1 MIDRETETAEL
12 SGLMARPGPVMA
24 LLYGRRRVGKT
35 FLVNHVWPEA
45 QTFYYVAS
53 DATGELNRREL
64 LAELSRWSGDQL
76 QPEDFPTWRT
86 VFRHLLALRPQEPL
100 VVVLD
105 EYQYLRDQG
114 ESVDSQLAAVWEEYK
129 NRGRTRERCVL
140 VLCGS
145 IVETMERL
153 DAAGSPLYG
162 RIDWKHRLQPF
173 DYWNAGRLAS
183 FPRLMD
189 RAWAYG
195 IYGGTPRYL
204 AAVDPARSLAENA
217 ASAVLAPRGAVRA
230 QVETV
235 VEQEKGLRNIAEYK
249 AVLGAIGHGSTERNA
264 IALAA
269 GLKNDAAL
277 RAMLDTLTRLEF
289 VESRRNFAAASNEP
303 FRYRISDP
311 ALRFYYSMVSR
322 YRSELETNDPLEVWN
337 TYLAAEMPQYMGLVF
352 EDVARQAYQR
362 LRARLRLPM
371 VREWSRWEG
380 VDRARQ
386 PVEIDVVARL
396 TDGRVMTGAVKAR
409 SRSMGITVHRAHLL
423 NLQRLADSGRGW
435 ATEALQ
441 TKSPLLYVST
451 SGFTPDFRAAAEQD
465 EHPLILWELADL
477 YQE

>member
-1 MIDRETETAEL
+1 MIDREVESAEL
-12 SGLMARPGPVMA
+12 GALMTQPGPVLA

-64 LAELSRWSGDQL
+64 LAELSRWSGEAL
-76 QPEDFPTWRT
+76 SPEDFPTWRT
-86 VFRHLLALRPQEPL
+86 VFRHLLALRAPEPL
-100 VVVLD
+100 VIVLD

-129 NRGRTRERCVL
+129 NRGRTRDHCVL

-173 DYWNAGRLAS
+173 DYWNAGRLVS
-183 FPRLMD
+183 FPNLMD

-195 IYGGTPRYL
+195 IFGGTPRYL
-204 AAVDPARSLAENA
+204 ASVDPARSLGENV
-217 ASAVLAPRGAVRA
+217 ASAVLAPRGGVRS

-249 AVLGAIGHGSTERNA
+249 AVLAAIGHGSTERNA

-277 RAMLDTLTRLEF
+277 RAMLDTLSRLEF
-289 VESRRNFAAASNEP
+289 IEARRNFAAASNEP
-303 FRYRISDP
+303 YRYRILDP
-311 ALRFYYSMVSR
+311 ALRFYYSLVSR
-322 YRSELETNDPLEVWN
+322 YRSELETNHPLEVWN
-337 TYLAAEMPQYMGLVF
+337 VYLAPEMPQYMGLVF
-352 EDVARQAYQR
+352 EDIAKQAYHR
-362 LRARLRLPM
+362 LRARLGLPM
-371 VREWSRWEG
+371 LREWGRWEG
-380 VDRARQ
+380 TDRSRQ
-386 PVEIDVVARL
+386 AVEIDVVARL
-396 TDGRVMTGAVKAR
+396 TSGGIMTGAVKAR
-409 SRSMGITVHRAHLL
+409 NRALGISVHREHLR
-423 NLQRLADSGRGW
+423 NLQRLAESGRGW
-435 ATEALQ
+435 AKEALQ
-441 TKSPLLYVST
+441 AKSPLLYVST
-451 SGFTPDFRAAAEQD
+451 SGFTPDFRAAAEED
-465 EHPLILWELADL
+465 RHPLILWSLSDL